1 MKMARF
7 PLVIFL
13 IGVGFIIQSASA
25 AEVKYT
31 GGRYPDPFFKTVEKK
46 VVETADSTESKLKA
60 MTVQG
65 VSVSMGNPRAIIN
78 GKIYHVG
85 SLVEDAKVLRINKD
99 GVVVSTRAGKE
110 VQIPIRKRV
119 SVNDK
124 TKKV

>member
-1 MKMARF
+1 MKMVRF
-7 PLVIFL
+7 PRIIFL
-13 IGVGFIIQSASA
+13 MGTFFMVQSASA

-31 GGRYPDPFFKTVEKK
+31 GGRYADPFFKTVEKK
-46 VVETADSTESKLKA
+46 VVETADSTESRLKS

-99 GVVVSTRAGKE
+99 GVIVSTRTGKE